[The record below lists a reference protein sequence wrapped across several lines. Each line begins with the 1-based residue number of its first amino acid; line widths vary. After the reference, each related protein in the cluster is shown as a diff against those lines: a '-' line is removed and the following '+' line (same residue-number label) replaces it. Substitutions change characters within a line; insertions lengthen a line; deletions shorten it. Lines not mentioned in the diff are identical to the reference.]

1 MFIVLGLGNPGRE
14 YQSTRH
20 NVGFMTLDI
29 LADRYN
35 IDVCRSNFRSVFGE
49 GRIGAERVVLAKPD
63 TFMNNSGWAARDL
76 VNWYKCENSELIVI
90 YDDIDIPVGTLRI
103 REGGSSGTH
112 NGMRSIIY
120 QLGFDDFPRVRVGIG
135 RPDGQQNL
143 VSHVLGAPGCRGKRA
158 SACRDEQRCGR
169 SGTHCA
175 R

>member
-90 YDDIDIPVGTLRI
+90 YDDID
-103 REGGSSGTH
+103 
-112 NGMRSIIY
+112 
-120 QLGFDDFPRVRVGIG
+120 
-135 RPDGQQNL
+135 
-143 VSHVLGAPGCRGKRA
+143 A
-158 SACRDEQRCGR
+158 SAKAGLPARTTACAASFTNWGSTIFRACAWGLDARMGSRTWYPTCSARRMQRKKSFCLPR
-169 SGTHCA
+169 
-175 R
+175 